1 MFYYSDDETKEL
13 EVTQVSSEYNIG
25 ISKAINSSLKVRS
38 ILNDIPIGHGSG
50 NLFYIGSRLFVV
62 TAAHVIDD
70 GETIML
76 EEHNGNLVEATI
88 AYENHYTDIAILMP
102 REKFENTKPSAYL
115 INKSHD
121 IKAKRVHFYGY
132 PQSLEGFLA
141 MGFVS
146 QSDYRKI
153 LLQSYAWFGASG
165 AVVFDSAGR
174 TVGVVSAIVSQMD
187 PYSGSVITPGN
198 IVVVT
203 RTYDLDRKKIREHL
217 INEETRSW
225 NPN

>member
-1 MFYYSDDETKEL
+1 
-13 EVTQVSSEYNIG
+13 
-25 ISKAINSSLKVRS
+25 
-38 ILNDIPIGHGSG
+38 
-50 NLFYIGSRLFVV
+50 
-62 TAAHVIDD
+62 
-70 GETIML
+70 
-76 EEHNGNLVEATI
+76 
-88 AYENHYTDIAILMP
+88 
-102 REKFENTKPSAYL
+102 
-115 INKSHD
+115 
-121 IKAKRVHFYGY
+121 
-132 PQSLEGFLA
+132 